1 VVTRNN
7 LSFLS
12 PSSFDKLM
20 VIRLKEIGVKE
31 MTQNNKPSRSAYHQ
45 AYEMIRDRILNGD
58 MPGGTK
64 IVEEKLATELGF
76 SRTPIRDSLRQL
88 GHEGLIVNKKV
99 VQPTEKD
106 LRNLFQVRILLEGS
120 SAKSAA
126 TYLPEE
132 DLNSLSNCIKIGREG
147 TVEEI
152 MDANERFHTIIVQA
166 SGNALMID
174 TIDRMKS
181 IIYLFRK
188 TVVLYNRP
196 RLIDEHEEIYEAI
209 KARDGEKASKLME
222 THLKEDLDFCLHILR
237 SSSHSHI

>member
-1 VVTRNN
+1 
-7 LSFLS
+7 
-12 PSSFDKLM
+12 
-20 VIRLKEIGVKE
+20 
-31 MTQNNKPSRSAYHQ
+31 MTQNIKNSRSAYHQ
-45 AYEMIRDRILNGD
+45 AYEVIRDRILNGD
-58 MPGGTK
+58 IPGGTK
-64 IVEEKLATELGF
+64 IVEEKLAAELGF
-76 SRTPIRDSLRQL
+76 SRTPIRESLRQL

-106 LRNLFQVRILLEGS
+106 LRNLFQVRTLLEGF

-126 TYLPEE
+126 IYLPEE
-132 DLNSLSNCIKIGREG
+132 DLNSLSNCIIIGREG
-147 TVEEI
+147 TIEEI
-152 MDANERFHTIIVQA
+152 MDANERFHAIIVQA

-209 KARDGEKASKLME
+209 KARDGEKAKQLME
-222 THLKEDLDFCLHILR
+222 THLQEDLDFCLHILR
-237 SSSHSHI
+237 SSSHI

>member
-1 VVTRNN
+1 
-7 LSFLS
+7 
-12 PSSFDKLM
+12 
-20 VIRLKEIGVKE
+20 
-31 MTQNNKPSRSAYHQ
+31 MTQNNKSPRSAYHQ
-45 AYEMIRDRILNGD
+45 AYEVIRDRILNGD

-64 IVEEKLATELGF
+64 VVEEKLATELGF

-106 LRNLFQVRILLEGS
+106 LRNLFQVRILLEGF

-132 DLNSLSNCIKIGREG
+132 ELNSLSNCVRLGREG

-209 KARDGEKASKLME
+209 KARDGEKAKQLME
-222 THLKEDLDFCLHILR
+222 AHLKEDLDFCLHILR
-237 SSSHSHI
+237 SSNHNRI

>member
-1 VVTRNN
+1 MVQN
-7 LSFLS
+7 
-12 PSSFDKLM
+12 DK
-20 VIRLKEIGVKE
+20 
-31 MTQNNKPSRSAYHQ
+31 NSRFASKQ
-45 AYEMIRDRILNGD
+45 AYEVIRDRILSGE

-64 IVEEKLATELGF
+64 IVEEKLATDLGF
-76 SRTPIRDSLRQL
+76 SRTPIRESLRQL
-88 GHEGLIVNKKV
+88 SYEGLIVNKKV

-106 LRNLFQVRILLEGS
+106 LRNLFQVRILLEGF
-120 SAKSAA
+120 SANSAA

-132 DLNSLSNCIKIGREG
+132 YLNELANCITIAREG

-152 MDANERFHTIIVQA
+152 MTANERFHEIIVQA
-166 SGNALMID
+166 SGNALMMD

-209 KARDGEKASKLME
+209 KQRDGETAKKLME
-222 THLKEDLDFCLHILR
+222 VHLKKDLDFCLHILN
-237 SSSHSHI
+237 SSKNA

>member
-1 VVTRNN
+1 
-7 LSFLS
+7 
-12 PSSFDKLM
+12 
-20 VIRLKEIGVKE
+20 
-31 MTQNNKPSRSAYHQ
+31 MTQHDKNSRFASKQ
-45 AYEMIRDRILNGD
+45 AYEVIRDRILNGD

-76 SRTPIRDSLRQL
+76 SRTPIRESLKQL
-88 GHEGLIVNKKV
+88 SYEGLIVNKKV

-106 LRNLFQVRILLEGS
+106 LRNLFQVRSLLEGF
-120 SAKSAA
+120 SANAAA
-126 TYLPEE
+126 TYLPKE
-132 DLNSLSNCIKIGREG
+132 DLNTLYSCIKMGREG

-152 MDANERFHTIIVQA
+152 MDANERFHEIIVQA

-174 TIDRMKS
+174 TINRMKS

-209 KARDGEKASKLME
+209 KARDSETAKKLME
-222 THLKEDLDFCLHILR
+222 DHLKEDLDFCLHILNSAR
-237 SSSHSHI
+237 TK

>member
-1 VVTRNN
+1 
-7 LSFLS
+7 
-12 PSSFDKLM
+12 
-20 VIRLKEIGVKE
+20 
-31 MTQNNKPSRSAYHQ
+31 MTQNNTQARSAYHQ
-45 AYEMIRDRILNGD
+45 AYEIIRDRILNGE

-88 GHEGLIVNKKV
+88 AHEGLIVNKKV

-106 LRNLFQVRILLEGS
+106 LRDLFEVRGLLEGS

-126 TYLPEE
+126 TYLSEE
-132 DLNSLSNCIKIGREG
+132 DLNSLSECIKIGREG
-147 TVEEI
+147 SIEEI
-152 MDANERFHTIIVQA
+152 MDANERFHEIIVQA

-188 TVVLYNRP
+188 TVVLNNRP

-209 KARDGEKASKLME
+209 KARDSEKAQQLME
-222 THLKEDLDFCLHILR
+222 AHLKEDLDFCLHILR
-237 SSSHSHI
+237 SSSQR

>member
-1 VVTRNN
+1 MVQN
-7 LSFLS
+7 
-12 PSSFDKLM
+12 DK
-20 VIRLKEIGVKE
+20 
-31 MTQNNKPSRSAYHQ
+31 NSRFASKQ
-45 AYEMIRDRILNGD
+45 AYEIIRDRILNGD

-64 IVEEKLATELGF
+64 IVEEKLAADLGF
-76 SRTPIRDSLRQL
+76 SRTPIREALRQL
-88 GHEGLIVNKKV
+88 NYEGLIVNKKV

-106 LRNLFQVRILLEGS
+106 LRNLFQVRSLLEGF
-120 SAKSAA
+120 SAKAAA
-126 TYLPEE
+126 TYLPKE
-132 DLNSLSNCIKIGREG
+132 DLSELANCITIGREG

-152 MDANERFHTIIVQA
+152 MTANERFHEIIVQA

-209 KARDGEKASKLME
+209 TQRDGETAKKLME
-222 THLKEDLDFCLHILR
+222 DHLKEDLDFCLHILN
-237 SSSHSHI
+237 SSKNA